1 MTEFT
6 EVQGGV
12 RFTVHVQPKARRTE
26 IVGAHGTAL
35 KIRVQAPPVEGA
47 ANAAVVTFIADVL
60 GVPRRNVEI
69 VSGAGSRLKSVEVRG
84 LALLTVAQLLTG
96 GEG

>member
-1 MTEFT
+1 MIDFI
-6 EVQGGV
+6 EVPAGV
-12 RFTVHVQPKARRTE
+12 RFTLHVQPKARRTE

-47 ANAAVVTFIADVL
+47 ANAAVVEFLAEVL

-69 VSGAGSRLKSVEVRG
+69 VSGAGSRTKTVEVRG
-84 LALLTVAQLLTG
+84 LGRLAVAQALMVRG
-96 GEG
+96 V

>member
-1 MTEFT
+1 VTEFT

-47 ANAAVVTFIADVL
+47 ANAAVATFIADVL

-69 VSGAGSRLKSVEVRG
+69 VSGAGSRLKTVEVRG
-84 LALLTVAQLLTG
+84 LSRLTVAQRLTG

>member
-1 MTEFT
+1 VTEFT

-69 VSGAGSRLKSVEVRG
+69 VSGAGSRLKTVEVRG
-84 LALLTVAQLLTG
+84 LSRLTVAQRLTDG
-96 GEG
+96 KG